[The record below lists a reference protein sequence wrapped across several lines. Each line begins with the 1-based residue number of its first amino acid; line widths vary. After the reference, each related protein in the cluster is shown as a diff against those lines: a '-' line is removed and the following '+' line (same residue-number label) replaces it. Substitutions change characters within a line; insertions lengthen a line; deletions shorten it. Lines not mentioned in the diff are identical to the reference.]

1 MIIMNN
7 TNIENIHDFD
17 LRMQGAMQ
25 MLEAIERQAYKFALD
40 SPGGK
45 NCKGNIY
52 HDAILRL
59 IKDRSQTEYFLE
71 GFTIGYRNF
80 ENDAK
85 GKIVR
90 CEAYFVK

>member
-1 MIIMNN
+1 MNN

-25 MLEAIERQAYKFALD
+25 MLEAIERHAYRLALD
-40 SPGGK
+40 APDNK
-45 NCKGNIY
+45 RCKGNIY
-52 HDAILRL
+52 HEAILRL

-71 GFTIGYRNF
+71 GLAIGYRNF
-80 ENDAK
+80 EKDAK
-85 GKIVR
+85 GKYVR